1 MFAQTVIKEKLQ
13 KHGVTYIT
21 QDFLLCDN
29 DGAYGSF
36 SIENDKSVFYSLTLD
51 VISIYTYK
59 LVHTA
64 PGATTQKLAHGK
76 QTFKTDTPM

>member
-1 MFAQTVIKEKLQ
+1 MFTVLYYYTAYIWHLVSVELYGSQYLRQCESKLFAQTVIREKLE

-36 SIENDKSVFYSLTLD
+36 SIENDKSVF
-51 VISIYTYK
+51 
-59 LVHTA
+59 
-64 PGATTQKLAHGK
+64 
-76 QTFKTDTPM
+76 